1 MMGLFRRNKN
11 AADQQAADAAAAEEA
26 AAAAPV
32 TGPWDV
38 SDEDRADADL
48 PRLDLG
54 SLRIPGLPEVDLQVE
69 AEPATGEIA
78 FVTAVAGEAAV
89 QLQAFA
95 APRSMGLWE
104 EVRAEMLAELTAG
117 AAQVQEVD
125 GPFGPELRA
134 LIPAQ
139 APDGRPGLQP
149 VRFAG
154 IDGPRWFLRV
164 VFLGRA
170 AVEPDPADDLHRL
183 VRETIVVRGSQARAP
198 REQLPMQL
206 PAQAHEE
213 FAHAAEGEEDEDEPD
228 YSTLDPFER
237 GPEITEIR

>member
-1 MMGLFRRNKN
+1 MGLFRRNKN
-11 AADQQAADAAAAEEA
+11 AAGPEAGDAAAAEGEA
-26 AAAAPV
+26 GVGAL

-38 SDEDRADADL
+38 SDEARVDPDL

-54 SLRIPGLPEVDLQVE
+54 SLRIPGLPELNIQVE
-69 AEPATGEIA
+69 AEPASGRIEL
-78 FVTAVAGEAAV
+78 VTAVSKDAAV

-95 APRSMGLWE
+95 APRSTGLWDE
-104 EVRAEMLAELTAG
+104 IRAEMLAELSSG

-125 GPFGPELRA
+125 GPFGRELRA

-139 APDGRPGLQP
+139 GPDGRPGVQP

-154 IDGPRWFLRV
+154 VDGPRWFLRV

-170 AVEPDPADDLHRL
+170 AVEPDPDDDLHRL
-183 VRETIVVRGSQARAP
+183 VRETVVVRGPEARAP

-213 FAHAAEGEEDEDEPD
+213 FAQAGDEEADEDESE
-228 YSTLDPFER
+228 YTSLDPFER